1 MKQLVSSRLLAEVL
15 QSEQVN
21 NQVGSLPV
29 KEGQELPNSVT
40 EDVGG
45 FSLMPTYSAKQIR
58 RMHRLGFEKSQF
70 GSKTK
75 SAKKGWR
82 RVGKW

>member
-1 MKQLVSSRLLAEVL
+1 MRLQVLSNLLTEVM
-15 QSEQVN
+15 QSEHVN

-29 KEGQELPNSVT
+29 KEGQELPNSVS

-45 FSLMPTYSAKQIR
+45 FSLMPTYSAKQLR
-58 RMHRLGFEKSQF
+58 RIQRLRFEKSQL

-82 RVGKW
+82 RVG